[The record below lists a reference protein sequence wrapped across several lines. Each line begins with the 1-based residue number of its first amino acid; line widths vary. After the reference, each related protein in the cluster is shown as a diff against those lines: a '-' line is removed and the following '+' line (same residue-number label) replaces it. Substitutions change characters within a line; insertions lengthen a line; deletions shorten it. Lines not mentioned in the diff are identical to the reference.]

1 MKDSTTIGV
10 NTPRLIRNQL
20 EEQAAKAGVSLSLL
34 CLAILKEHIISG
46 KKVTVV

>member
-10 NTPRLIRNQL
+10 NAPRSIRNQL
-20 EEQAAKAGVSLSLL
+20 EEQAERAGLSLSML
-34 CLAILKEHIISG
+34 CLAILKEHLVSG